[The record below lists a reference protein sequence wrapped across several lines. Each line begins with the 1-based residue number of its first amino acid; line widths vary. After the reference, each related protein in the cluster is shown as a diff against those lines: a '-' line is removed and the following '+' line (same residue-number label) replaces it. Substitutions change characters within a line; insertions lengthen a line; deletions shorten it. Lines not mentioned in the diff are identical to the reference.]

1 MKKYFYLLLL
11 SALSVFQ
18 LSAEIKLPRIFSDN
32 MILQRDTIVNIWG
45 WADKSEKIELLFNG
59 QKLTTKADASGNW
72 NIKLIPMKYGG
83 PYTMQ
88 IKGKNNIINISNI
101 LIGDVWLCSG
111 QSNMEWRVNA
121 VNNAMQEMENAN
133 YPMIRS
139 FNVERAM
146 SVTPENDFNGKW
158 DVCSPTTVGK
168 FSAVAYF
175 FARKIHQETGIPIAI
190 ISSVWGGTDIET
202 WISETS
208 FKPLPDRFK
217 SKYSNVIIDASFSPK
232 ENNKNKAAYEKAL
245 TYDIGEDQKWYNNDF
260 DYADWNSIEVPKL
273 WSSTALG
280 DAIGVVWFKKT
291 FTLSD
296 TDIKNVK
303 LHLSV
308 IDDEDIVWV
317 NGVKV
322 GETKI
327 YNTPRVYDIPVDV
340 LNKGENTI
348 TVRVYNSYSNG
359 GMYGKPED
367 MFVKIGE
374 KKILLSGNWRYK
386 TSVINKDFNYIT
398 ISPNS
403 CPSALYNG
411 MINPITQLSIK
422 GVIWYQ
428 GENNVGKANDY
439 RTLFP
444 LLINDWR
451 NKWEYSFPF
460 YWVQLANFLE
470 ADAVPRKS
478 AWAELREAQ
487 TKTLSL
493 PETGE
498 AVIIDIGEANDIHP
512 RNKQDVGLRLA
523 LLALNKNYGQKNII
537 YSGPT
542 YKSVKIERD
551 RVIISFYN
559 IGSGFNIHNKYGY
572 IQGFAIAGLDKKFV
586 WAKAYLDG
594 NDVVVYNEN
603 IKNPVAIRYNW
614 SDNPDGNIY
623 NKENLPACPFR
634 TDDWDDNEY

>member
-18 LSAEIKLPRIFSDN
+18 LNAAIKLPRIFSDN

-245 TYDIGEDQKWYNNDF
+245 TYDKGEDQKWYNNDF

-572 IQGFAIAGLDKKFV
+572 IQGFAIAGSDKKFV

-634 TDDWDDNEY
+634 TDDWDDNE